1 LGDVIRVQRWNRL
14 LGFGIIAPWV
24 IPELDEE
31 WVAVLDGL
39 AGLSAEQEER
49 KAVERNPNFENYL
62 SKRRATH
69 PSYRKR

>member
-1 LGDVIRVQRWNRL
+1 MAQ
-14 LGFGIIAPWV
+14 
-24 IPELDEE
+24 ELDEE